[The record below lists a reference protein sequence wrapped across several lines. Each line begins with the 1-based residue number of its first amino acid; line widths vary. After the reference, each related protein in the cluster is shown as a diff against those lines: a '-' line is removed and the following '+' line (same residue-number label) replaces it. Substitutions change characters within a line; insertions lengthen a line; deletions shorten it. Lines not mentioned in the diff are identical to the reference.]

1 MLKQLLV
8 VFTMLFFLLLFI
20 SCATSPLGRKQL
32 MLLPDSQLD
41 EMGVQAFNNVKQKTP
56 LDTNGQDNQYIN
68 CIANAIIQ
76 VSNSSIKQWEVAV
89 FRDDSSA
96 NAFALPG
103 GKVGVYTGILPVA
116 TTQGQVGTVVA
127 HEIAHVLSRHG
138 NERVSQEFL
147 AQQGLNLVQAL
158 GNTQSQTGQTLMG
171 LLGVGVQYGVLL
183 PYSRKQE
190 READLLGLR
199 LMASAGF
206 NPKESITLWQNMSR
220 SGGEKPPEFMSTHPS
235 DENRIKD
242 LNNEMTNALRLY
254 QQAQAT
260 GRRPGCSL

>member
-1 MLKQLLV
+1 MLKQSMV
-8 VFTMLFFLLLFI
+8 AFTTFFVLLLFI
-20 SCATSPLGRKQL
+20 SCATSPLGRKQVIL
-32 MLLPDSQLD
+32 MPDSQLD

-56 LDTNGQDNQYIN
+56 LDTNGQDNQYVS
-68 CIANAIIQ
+68 CIANAIIS
-76 VSNSSIKQWEVAV
+76 VSNSPIKQWEVAV
-89 FRDDSSA
+89 FREDATA

-103 GKVGVYTGILPVA
+103 GKVGVYTGMFPVA
-116 TTQGQVGTVVA
+116 TTQGQLGTVVA
-127 HEIAHVLSRHG
+127 HEIGHVLSRHG

-147 AQQGLNLVQAL
+147 AQQGLNLVQVL
-158 GNTQSQTGQTLMG
+158 SNPQSQNGQTLMG

-242 LNNEMTNALRLY
+242 LNNEMTNALQLY
-254 QQAQAT
+254 QQAQAS
-260 GRRPGCSL
+260 GRRPVCSL